1 MSRFRRFVSDTAN
14 RLMLGGIRHG
24 LSVRSHRLSRGLPSL
39 FIVSLPRSFS
49 SYAYLL
55 ARSALLMREPR
66 FTTFGEILNF
76 GRFEKSYA
84 PSEGTLPSFFIRQ
97 DREPAAFHQ
106 GTAFLDRVVETC
118 GFAYKDV
125 VQPFVIAAWLHA
137 RKEFRILHIR
147 RNLADVAIAMLEL
160 KWLYPAGAANCN
172 TDVESAIAE
181 GLVLADNVL
190 ATLPAVT
197 VEYEEVVRDGTALSA
212 ALSELYPEFECP
224 SIRFRNHQL
233 GAEDARTIALRAS
246 PRYSVLKQNIHDLQA
261 NLSSEVSGNRR
272 EGCVA
277 TSVAHSLA

>member
-1 MSRFRRFVSDTAN
+1 
-14 RLMLGGIRHG
+14 MLGGIRHG

-147 RNLADVAIAMLEL
+147 RDLADVAIAMLEL

-246 PRYSVLKQNIHDLQA
+246 PRYPVLKQKIRDLRA
-261 NLSSEVSGNRR
+261 NLSSEASDHARIVGN
-272 EGCVA
+272 
-277 TSVAHSLA
+277 T

>member
-190 ATLPAVT
+190 V
-197 VEYEEVVRDGTALSA
+197 

-246 PRYSVLKQNIHDLQA
+246 PRYPVLKQKIRDLRA
-261 NLSSEVSGNRR
+261 NLSSEASDHARIVGN
-272 EGCVA
+272 
-277 TSVAHSLA
+277 T

>member
-1 MSRFRRFVSDTAN
+1 
-14 RLMLGGIRHG
+14 MLGGIRHG

-39 FIVSLPRSFS
+39 FVVSLPRSFS

-55 ARSALLMREPR
+55 ARSALWMREPR

-76 GRFEKSYA
+76 GRFDKSYA
-84 PSEGTLPSFFIRQ
+84 PSQGTLPSFFIRQ

-106 GTAFLDRVVETC
+106 STAFLDRVVGAH

-125 VQPFVIAAWLHA
+125 VQPFIVAAWLHA

-160 KWLYPAGAANCN
+160 KWFYPASAANCN
-172 TDVESAIAE
+172 TDVESAMVE

-197 VEYEEVVRDGTALSA
+197 VEYEDLVRDGTALSA
-212 ALSELYPEFECP
+212 ALSRLYPECECP

-233 GAEDARTIALRAS
+233 GAEDARTITLRAS
-246 PRYSVLKQNIHDLQA
+246 PRYPVLERKIHDLQA
-261 NLSSEVSGNRR
+261 NLSSEAPGDRR
-272 EGCVA
+272 ESSAG
-277 TSVAHSLA
+277 H